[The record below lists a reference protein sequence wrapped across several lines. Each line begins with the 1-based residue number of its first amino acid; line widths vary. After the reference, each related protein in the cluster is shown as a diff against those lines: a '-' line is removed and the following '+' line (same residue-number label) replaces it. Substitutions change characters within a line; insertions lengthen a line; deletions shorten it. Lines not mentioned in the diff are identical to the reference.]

1 MPHQLTAKDRPGGLV
16 YLNMKTEMLL
26 TKEAV
31 RHLRLMLR
39 AVAPMAGRLD
49 RECRAYLRASPHEP
63 ALIRALLAITP
74 AAASRLRTIDAFL
87 EQVEYNGRR
96 IAKMNLPPGE
106 AVEILGECDRLLEGA
121 MEGRFAPARE
131 QLQLVTRLIL
141 NRAYF
146 QVREAESQAFFGLYH
161 AETEA
166 RDLDHLLELL
176 VRILTRTFHAQSG
189 RLHLLE
195 APPAGKLS
203 RPLYIKGGSGDER
216 LIVCDAIRGAHGSY
230 WSFPI
235 HQAALLQ
242 LGFAGPYPWL
252 ARELAMLHAAGARC
266 YEAIERAR
274 MEKEVRHLEAQAR
287 RAEEEERRRIGREL
301 HDDTSQSL
309 AWLRLHLE
317 MLEGDAPAALRPRL
331 RQAREVTQR
340 AVEEI
345 RRTIAALSP
354 AVVERLGLAAAL
366 RQLTARFAKQYPAE
380 FEVQIQGGFEGLA
393 RETAEV
399 IYRVAQESFQNV
411 LKHSGCTRVKLLL
424 RSADKNI
431 RLSVRD
437 DGAGFSLETAAVK
450 PMSFGLAGMRD
461 RAALLGGRLAV
472 RSAPGKGVTVFLDL
486 PRTSANGGK
495 SCPKQKFS

>member
-1 MPHQLTAKDRPGGLV
+1 MENET
-16 YLNMKTEMLL
+16 LL
-26 TKEAV
+26 TKGAA
-31 RHLRLMLR
+31 RYLRLMLR
-39 AVAPMAGRLD
+39 AIAPMAGRLD
-49 RECRAYLRASPHEP
+49 RECRVILRASPHEP
-63 ALIRALLAITP
+63 ALIRSLLAITP
-74 AAASRLRTIDAFL
+74 VAASRLRTIAAFL

-106 AVEILGECDRLLEGA
+106 AIEILVEYDRLLEGA
-121 MEGRFAPARE
+121 LEGRFAPARE
-131 QLQLVTRLIL
+131 QLQLVTRLVL
-141 NRAYF
+141 NRAYY
-146 QVREAESQAFFGLYH
+146 QVREAEAQTFFGLYH
-161 AETEA
+161 AEAEA
-166 RDLDHLLELL
+166 RDLDQLLDLL
-176 VRILTRTFHAQSG
+176 VNILTRTFRAQSG

-195 APPAGKLS
+195 APPTGRLA

-216 LIVCDAIRGAHGSY
+216 LIVCDAMRGGHKSY

-235 HQAALLQ
+235 HHAALLQ
-242 LGFAGPYPWL
+242 LGFDRPYPWL
-252 ARELAMLHAAGARC
+252 ARELAMLYAAGARC

-274 MEKEVRHLEAQAR
+274 MEKEVRYLEAEAR
-287 RAEEEERRRIGREL
+287 RAEEEERRRIGRDL

-317 MLEGDAPAALRPRL
+317 MLESDAPAALRPRL
-331 RQAREVTQR
+331 THAREVTQR

-354 AVVERLGLAAAL
+354 AVVERLGLGAAL
-366 RQLTARFAKQYPAE
+366 RQLTARFAKQHTARFDLE
-380 FEVQIQGGFEGLA
+380 IQGESEGLS

-399 IYRVAQESFQNV
+399 VYRVAQESLQNV
-411 LKHSGCTRVKLLL
+411 LKHSESTRVKLLL

-437 DGAGFSLETAAVK
+437 DGAGFSPETAAAK

-472 RSAPGKGVTVFLDL
+472 RSAPGKGVTVLLDL
-486 PRTSANGGK
+486 PRTSAKGGK

>member
-1 MPHQLTAKDRPGGLV
+1 
-16 YLNMKTEMLL
+16 MKNETLL
-26 TKEAV
+26 TKGAV

-39 AVAPMAGRLD
+39 AIAPMAGRLD
-49 RECRAYLRASPHEP
+49 RECRAFLRTRPHEP

-74 AAASRLRTIDAFL
+74 GAASRLRTIAAFL

-96 IAKMNLPPGE
+96 IAKMNLPPAE
-106 AVEILGECDRLLEGA
+106 AVETLGEFDRLLERA
-121 MEGRFAPARE
+121 FEGRFAPARE
-131 QLQLVTRLIL
+131 QLQLVTRLVL

-161 AETEA
+161 AEAEA

-176 VRILTRTFHAQSG
+176 VRILTRAFHAQSG

-195 APPAGKLS
+195 SPPVGKLA

-216 LIVCDAIRGAHGSY
+216 LIVSDGMRGAHGSY

-252 ARELAMLHAAGARC
+252 ARELAMLYAAAARC

-287 RAEEEERRRIGREL
+287 CAEEEERRRIGRDL
-301 HDDTSQSL
+301 HDETSQSL

-331 RQAREVTQR
+331 TQAREVTQR

-354 AVVERLGLAAAL
+354 AVVERLGLEAAL
-366 RQLTARFAKQYPAE
+366 RQLAARFAKQYPAE
-380 FEVQIQGGFEGLA
+380 FHVQIQGGFEGLA

-399 IYRVAQESFQNV
+399 IYRVAQESLQNV

-437 DGAGFSLETAAVK
+437 DGAGCNLETAAAK
-450 PMSFGLAGMRD
+450 PMSYGLAGMRD

-472 RSAPGKGVTVFLDL
+472 RSAPGKGVTVLL
-486 PRTSANGGK
+486 EIPRTSANGAK